1 MANIHVL
8 GRDFAIAPYKL
19 GELRRAAP
27 FIDNIQ
33 RKTDGS
39 GSLSDLMDSAL
50 DLLNVL
56 SIGLVKIDPVLTAD
70 YLEANVSMDEFVGL
84 QTAFLELSEESGLK
98 RKGEATAPT
107 EMASVGASSTDLPSS
122 STI

>member
-1 MANIHVL
+1 MATIHIL

-27 FIDNIQ
+27 HIDNIQ
-33 RKTDGS
+33 RKTDGT
-39 GSLSDLMDSAL
+39 GSLSDLMDSAV

-56 SIGLVKIDPVLTAD
+56 SIGLVKIDPVLTPD

-84 QTAFLELSEESGLK
+84 QTAFLDLSEESGLK
-98 RKGEATAPT
+98 RKGEAAAPPETAP
-107 EMASVGASSTDLPSS
+107 AGASNTDLPSS
-122 STI
+122 STT

>member
-1 MANIHVL
+1 MAKIHIL

-39 GSLSDLMDSAL
+39 GSLSDLMDSAV

-56 SIGLVKIDPVLTAD
+56 SIGLVKVDPMLTPD

-84 QTAFLELSEESGLK
+84 QTAFVDLSEESGLQ
-98 RKGEATAPT
+98 RKGEVTAPPAAVP
-107 EMASVGASSTDLPSS
+107 EGASSEPLPTS

>member
-1 MANIHVL
+1 MATIHIL

-39 GSLSDLMDSAL
+39 GSLSDLMDSAV

-56 SIGLVKIDPVLTAD
+56 SIGLLKVDPMLTAE

-84 QTAFLELSEESGLK
+84 QSAFLDLSEESGLK
-98 RKGEATAPT
+98 RKGEASALTDTAP
-107 EMASVGASSTDLPSS
+107 AGASSTTLPNS

>member
-1 MANIHVL
+1 MAIIHIL

-33 RKTDGS
+33 RKADGS
-39 GSLSDLMDSAL
+39 GLLSDLMDSAV

-56 SIGLVKIDPVLTAD
+56 SIGLVKIDPMLTAD
-70 YLEANVSMDEFVGL
+70 YLEANVSMDEFARL
-84 QTAFLELSEESGLK
+84 QTAFVALSAESGLT
-98 RKGEATAPT
+98 RKGEATAPPAPAP
-107 EMASVGASSTDLPSS
+107 EGASNEGLPIS
-122 STI
+122 STT

>member
-1 MANIHVL
+1 MATIHIL

-33 RKTDGS
+33 RQTDGS
-39 GSLSDLMDSAL
+39 GLLSDLMDSAV

-56 SIGLVKIDPVLTAD
+56 SIGLVKVDPVLTAD

-84 QTAFLELSEESGLK
+84 QTAFLELSEESGLQ
-98 RKGEATAPT
+98 RKGEATAPPAPAP
-107 EMASVGASSTDLPSS
+107 EGASNEGLPTS
-122 STI
+122 STT

>member
-1 MANIHVL
+1 MAIIHIL

-27 FIDNIQ
+27 YIDNIQ
-33 RKTDGS
+33 RNSDG
-39 GSLSDLMDSAL
+39 GSLSGLMDSAL

-56 SIGLVKIDPVLTAD
+56 SIGLVKIDPMLTPD
-70 YLEANVSMDEFVGL
+70 YLEANVSMDEFVRL
-84 QTAFLELSEESGLK
+84 QAAFVALSEESGLT
-98 RKGEATAPT
+98 RKGEATAPPAPAP
-107 EMASVGASSTDLPSS
+107 EGASNEDLPTS

>member
-1 MANIHVL
+1 MATIRIL

-39 GSLSDLMDSAL
+39 GSLSDLMDSAV

-56 SIGLVKIDPVLTAD
+56 SIGLVKVDPILTPD

-84 QTAFLELSEESGLK
+84 QTAFVELSEESGLQ
-98 RKGEATAPT
+98 RKGEAAAPT
-107 EMASVGASSTDLPSS
+107 EAAPAGASMMDLPSS

>member
-1 MANIHVL
+1 MATIHIL

-39 GSLSDLMDSAL
+39 GSLSDLMDSAV

-84 QTAFLELSEESGLK
+84 QTAFLDLSEESGLQ
-98 RKGEATAPT
+98 RKGEATAPPAAVP
-107 EMASVGASSTDLPSS
+107 EGASSEHLPTS

>member
-1 MANIHVL
+1 MATIHIL

-39 GSLSDLMDSAL
+39 GSLSDLMDSAV

-56 SIGLVKIDPVLTAD
+56 SIGLVKVDPILTPD

-84 QTAFLELSEESGLK
+84 QTAFVELSEESGLQ
-98 RKGEATAPT
+98 RKGEAAAPT
-107 EMASVGASSTDLPSS
+107 EAATAGASMMDLPSS

>member
-1 MANIHVL
+1 MATVHIL

-27 FIDNIQ
+27 YIDNIQ
-33 RKTDGS
+33 RNADGT
-39 GSLSDLMDSAL
+39 GLLSDLMDSAV

-56 SIGLVKIDPVLTAD
+56 SIGLVKLDPMLTAD

-84 QTAFLELSEESGLK
+84 QAAFVALSEESGLT
-98 RKGEATAPT
+98 RKGEAAAPPAAMP
-107 EMASVGASSTDLPSS
+107 EGASSEGLPTS
-122 STI
+122 STT

>member
-1 MANIHVL
+1 MAIIHIL
-8 GRDFAIAPYKL
+8 GRDVAIAPYKL

-33 RKTDGS
+33 RKADGS
-39 GSLSDLMDSAL
+39 GSLAELMDSAV

-56 SIGLVKIDPVLTAD
+56 SIGLIKVDPLLTPD
-70 YLEANVSMDEFVGL
+70 YLEDHVTMDEFVGL
-84 QTAFLELSEESGLK
+84 QAAFVALSEESGLT
-98 RKGEATAPT
+98 RKGEATAPPAAMP
-107 EMASVGASSTDLPSS
+107 EGASKEDLQTS

>member
-1 MANIHVL
+1 MATIHIL
-8 GRDFAIAPYKL
+8 GRDFVIAPYKL

-39 GSLSDLMDSAL
+39 GSLSDLMDSAV

-56 SIGLVKIDPVLTAD
+56 SIGLVKIDPMLTAD
-70 YLEANVSMDEFVGL
+70 YLEANVSMDEFAGL
-84 QTAFLELSEESGLK
+84 QTAFVALSTESGLT
-98 RKGEATAPT
+98 RKGEATAPPAT
-107 EMASVGASSTDLPSS
+107 VPEGASSEGLPIS